1 MRTHV
6 TFYTCHFFEV
16 FWNRRGDSSGE
27 RGVTR
32 EGLEKKKSQKNSS
45 RTGKDRRPARLRH
58 TASPVDRMGAAGQGT
73 QQAATTPSHPNQGKP
88 MRILPHAD
96 IRVAWLLLSSLIG
109 PAGHDCMSCTH
120 AALKQSHLQMY
131 KCSLSL

>member
-1 MRTHV
+1 
-6 TFYTCHFFEV
+6 
-16 FWNRRGDSSGE
+16 
-27 RGVTR
+27 VTR

-45 RTGKDRRPARLRH
+45 RREKTADLLDTRRR
-58 TASPVDRMGAAGQGT
+58 VDRMGAAGQGT

-109 PAGHDCMSCTH
+109 PGGHDCMSCTN

-131 KCSLSL
+131 ICSLSLQHC